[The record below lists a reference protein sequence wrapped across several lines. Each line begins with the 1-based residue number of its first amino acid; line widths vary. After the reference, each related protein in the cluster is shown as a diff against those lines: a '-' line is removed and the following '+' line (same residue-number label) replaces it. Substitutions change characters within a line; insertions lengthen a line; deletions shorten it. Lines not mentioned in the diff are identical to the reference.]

1 MTRTKASAASIR
13 ERELDPLML
22 EGAAGVVM
30 ARDEP
35 AVTVFLL
42 GLPNNA
48 ATEIPAAV
56 VSYELSQR

>member
-1 MTRTKASAASIR
+1 MTRTKASAALIR

-22 EGAAGVVM
+22 EGVAGVVM

-35 AVTVFLL
+35 AVTVFPL
-42 GLPNNA
+42 GLPNNT

-56 VSYELSQR
+56 VSYELTQR